1 MKKYQKQF
9 RIVKMAQVLDASLQ
23 GYYRWIRMG
32 CPDEKTR
39 DREMIDAIR
48 NVQQEN
54 SYRTGSPRV
63 HKELKKKGHSI
74 VRSKVTRLMSENDL
88 SCCTKRAYMR
98 TTVSDP
104 KKKPAPNLLQRDF
117 VARAPDTKWVS
128 DITRTVRGWAYLCVI
143 IDLYSRLGGRMV
155 FV

>member
-1 MKKYQKQF
+1 
-9 RIVKMAQVLDASLQ
+9 
-23 GYYRWIRMG
+23 MG

-63 HKELKKKGHSI
+63 HKELKKKGHVI
-74 VRSKVTRLMSENDL
+74 GRNKV
-88 SCCTKRAYMR
+88 A
-98 TTVSDP
+98 
-104 KKKPAPNLLQRDF
+104 
-117 VARAPDTKWVS
+117 
-128 DITRTVRGWAYLCVI
+128 RGWAYLCVI